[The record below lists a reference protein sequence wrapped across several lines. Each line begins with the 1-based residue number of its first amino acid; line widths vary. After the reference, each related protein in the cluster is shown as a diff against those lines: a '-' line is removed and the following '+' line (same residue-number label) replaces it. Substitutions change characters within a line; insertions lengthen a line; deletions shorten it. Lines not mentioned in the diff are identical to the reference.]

1 MQRADE
7 RSGRALHLLRHTIKS
22 GGIGARSYN
31 AVHAKNEKHRDYH
44 AKNAARFEKRKRK
57 QHAGSKRGNER
68 GDYEQAVW
76 RIALYQLFVYET

>member
-7 RSGRALHLLRHTIKS
+7 RSGRALHLLRHAIKS

-44 AKNAARFEKRKRK
+44 AKNAARFEKHERKW
-57 QHAGSKRGNER
+57 HAGSKRGNER
-68 GDYEQAVW
+68 GDYE
-76 RIALYQLFVYET
+76 